1 MFKSFRFLKF
11 KFIYFAAKI
20 NKRKIFANNIG
31 NIVKNFKALEFNFKR
46 NSISFPFPN
55 S

>member
-11 KFIYFAAKI
+11 KFIYFTKI

-31 NIVKNFKALEFNFKR
+31 NIVII
-46 NSISFPFPN
+46 SIKILILKTKFEK
-55 S
+55 

>member
-20 NKRKIFANNIG
+20 NKHKIFANNIG
-31 NIVKNFKALEFNFKR
+31 NIVII
-46 NSISFPFPN
+46 SIKILILKTKFEK
-55 S
+55 